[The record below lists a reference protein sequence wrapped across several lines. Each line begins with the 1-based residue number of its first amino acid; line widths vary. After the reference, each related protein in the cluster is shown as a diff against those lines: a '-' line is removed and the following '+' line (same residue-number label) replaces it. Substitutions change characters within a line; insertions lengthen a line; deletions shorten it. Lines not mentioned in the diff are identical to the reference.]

1 MYRHVILPMAL
12 RMIVPPLTS
21 EFLNVFKNSAA
32 ALTIGL
38 LELTAQSR
46 QIGEFTGHI
55 IEAFVVA
62 TLLYFLIAQVTT
74 YLMHR
79 LERRLALPLSLIHI

>member
-1 MYRHVILPMAL
+1 
-12 RMIVPPLTS
+12 
-21 EFLNVFKNSAA
+21 
-32 ALTIGL
+32 L

-79 LERRLALPLSLIHI
+79 LERRLALPGAGAAR